1 MVRRTIVYLIF
12 IIWNLVEVPLSAQNN
27 QYKFIK
33 IDINQG
39 ISHNQINSIYR
50 DSKGFM
56 WFGTMSGLNRYDG
69 YNFKVF
75 KHSIEDT
82 TTISDNFV
90 NRIVE
95 DNTGKLWITTRNGL
109 NVFDPETETFSREL
123 NKYLKKYSCNAL
135 SFVSLNRDKE
145 GNVWIINSS
154 AGLYKYDKQSG
165 KTINISHR
173 PNDSTS
179 LYSNDISS
187 VEEDFSGNYWMI
199 NRNGILEKLNGK
211 TNRIVYRNFYLYK
224 KYLGELLDYGLFID
238 SDNDVWIYFPNDPR
252 GLFFFKVSDKSVMH
266 IHKDAPACKLNTNNV
281 RSIVQDEHGI
291 IWIGTDH
298 GGINLL
304 NKKSFS
310 VQYLLNNPDD
320 EKSISQNSI
329 VSMYKDKLGIIWVGT
344 YKKGVNYYHENLI
357 KFQLF
362 KHQVSNPNSLSYND
376 VNSFAEDDK
385 QNLWIGT
392 NGGGL
397 VYFDRKQ
404 NKFSTF
410 THQSGNPNSLSND
423 IIVSLFI
430 DSQKK
435 LWIGTYYGG
444 LCVYDG
450 KRFKAFKHDPSNS
463 QSISDDRVWSIYEDS
478 RKNLWIGTLGGGLE
492 LFDREKG
499 IFNHYRVGDV
509 NSVQSKFVV
518 CFMEDNEGNLWIG
531 TAEGIDLLNRQ
542 TGRFIHYEHEN
553 NNPSSLSNRNVIDII
568 EDSRKL
574 IWIGTREG
582 LNLFD
587 KSKGTFRIFR
597 DNNGLPD
604 NAILSMVEDYNHNL
618 WVSTPNGL
626 SNIIIKKDKP
636 GEYSFEFKNYD
647 ESDGLQG
654 KEFNESAVC
663 RTKQDELIFGGANG
677 FNIFQP
683 ADIKINKER
692 PDVAITDFVI
702 FNKSVKVNEK
712 INGRVI
718 LPKAINETDKVTLKY
733 RENIF
738 TIEFAALNYIHP
750 EKNKYAYML
759 EGFNIDWMKTD
770 GRNRKATY
778 TNLNPGTYTFR
789 IKASNNDG
797 FWNEEGRTLTITI
810 LPPFWKTKTAFFL
823 YILVI
828 LGALFL
834 SRRILL
840 ERERLNFKIDQERME
855 SQRNHELDM
864 MKIKFFTNVSHE
876 FRTPLTLIITPLE
889 KIIKQTKDAE
899 QKRQFDLIYR
909 NARRLLNLVNQLLD
923 FRRMEVQEIKLNPSG
938 GDIIGFIKEISYS
951 FSDISEKKN
960 IQFSFNSSVK
970 ELDAVFDQDKLEKI
984 MFNLLSNAFKFTPEQ
999 GKVSVEIKVLDDQ
1012 FETAV
1017 PSDEKVGLNWLE
1029 IRIIDTGIGIS
1040 PEKHEK
1046 IFERFFQNDLPG
1058 GLINQGSGIGLAIT
1072 KEFVKLHGGSISVE
1086 SELGQG
1092 SCFTIWLPI
1101 KDLLYTVTGTSIAEH
1116 IQTIEQSNSN
1126 LSEFSD
1132 SKKPILLLVED
1143 NEEFRFYL
1151 KDNLKNEYNIA
1162 EASNG
1167 LEGWHRAINIVPDL
1181 IVSDIMM
1188 PEMNGI
1194 DLCKRLKNDQRT
1206 SHIPLILLTAR
1217 NAEEQKLE
1225 GLQSGA
1231 DDYITKPFNFE
1242 ILELRI
1248 KNLVSHRDLLRKSFQ
1263 KQIVVN
1269 PSEISVTSLDE
1280 KLIKKALEIVEL
1292 NISNPDFS
1300 VEELSKDL
1308 GMSRVHLY
1316 KKLLSLTGKSPI
1328 EFIRVIRLKRAAQL
1342 LEKSQLT
1349 VSEIAYQVGFNN
1361 PKYFTKYFK
1370 LEFNTL
1376 PSLYLSEK
1384 QKENNNSD

>member
-1 MVRRTIVYLIF
+1 MIWRIIKYLTFIVWCF
-12 IIWNLVEVPLSAQNN
+12 VAGSLSAQPN
-27 QYKFIK
+27 QYKFKK

-39 ISHNQINSIYR
+39 LSHNQINTIYR

-56 WFGTMSGLNRYDG
+56 WFGTMSGLNRFDG

-82 TTISDNFV
+82 TTISDNF
-90 NRIVE
+90 ITGIIE
-95 DNTGKLWITTRNGL
+95 DDEGKLWVNTRSEM
-109 NVFDPETETFSREL
+109 NVFDPQKETFSREL
-123 NKYLKKYSCNAL
+123 NKYLKKFSCSAS
-135 SFVSLNRDKE
+135 SFLSLNKDKQ
-145 GNVWIINSS
+145 GNIWVVNKK
-154 AGLYKYDKQSG
+154 AGIYKYDISSK
-165 KTINISHR
+165 KTTNIAHR
-173 PNDSTS
+173 PNDTTS
-179 LYSNDISS
+179 LYSNEISTI
-187 VEEDFSGNYWMI
+187 EEDYSGNYWTI
-199 NRNGILEKLNGK
+199 NRSGILEKIDGK
-211 TNRIVYRNFYLYK
+211 TNSVVYRNFYLYN
-224 KYLGELLDYGLFID
+224 KYKDDTPDYKLFID
-238 SDNDVWIYFPNDPR
+238 KDNDVWIYITSDPG
-252 GLFFFKVSDKSVMH
+252 GLFFFKVSDKSMLH
-266 IHKDAPACKLNTNNV
+266 IHKDALTCKLNTNSV

-304 NKKSFS
+304 DKKDFS
-310 VQYLLNNPDD
+310 IRYLLNNPDD
-320 EKSISQNSI
+320 DKSISQNSI
-329 VSMYKDKLGIIWVGT
+329 VSMYKDKFGIIWVGS
-344 YKKGVNYYHENLI
+344 YKKGVNYYHKNLV

-362 KHQVSNPNSLSYND
+362 KHQTLNPNSLSYDD
-376 VNSFAEDDK
+376 VSCFAEDDK

-404 NKFSTF
+404 IKYTSFVHKYGS
-410 THQSGNPNSLSND
+410 PNSLSND
-423 IIVSLFI
+423 IIISLFI
-430 DSQKK
+430 DSKK
-435 LWIGTYYGG
+435 NLWIGTYYGG
-444 LCVYDG
+444 LCMYDG
-450 KRFKAFKHDPSNS
+450 KRFKTFKHNPLDSK
-463 QSISDDRVWSIYEDS
+463 SISDDRVWRIYEDS

-492 LFDREKG
+492 LFDRKKEV
-499 IFNHYRVGDV
+499 FYHYRVGDV

-518 CFMEDNEGNLWIG
+518 CFREDTDGNLWIG

-542 TGRFIHYEHEN
+542 TGRFIHYDHESN
-553 NNPSSLSNRNVIDII
+553 DPSSLSNRNVIDII

-582 LNLFD
+582 LNLFN
-587 KSKGTFRIFR
+587 KTKGAFRTFR
-597 DNNGLPD
+597 DVNGLPD
-604 NAILSMVEDYNHNL
+604 NAILSMVEDDSHNL

-626 SNIIIKKDKP
+626 SNIIVKKDRL

-654 KEFNESAVC
+654 KEFNENAVLK
-663 RTKQDELIFGGANG
+663 TKQGELIFGGANG

-683 ADIKINKER
+683 RDIKINKDK

-712 INGRVI
+712 IDGRVI
-718 LPKAINETDKVTLKY
+718 LQKAINESKEIVLKY
-733 RENIF
+733 SENIF

-750 EKNKYAYML
+750 EKNKYSYML
-759 EGFNIDWMKTD
+759 EGFNKDWMKTD

-778 TNLNPGTYTFR
+778 TNLNPGTYTFKV
-789 IKASNNDG
+789 KASNNDG
-797 FWNEEGRTLTITI
+797 YWNEEGSRLTITI
-810 LPPFWKTKTAFFL
+810 LPPFWKTKTAFLL
-823 YILVI
+823 YILII
-828 LGALFL
+828 LGALLL
-834 SRRILL
+834 SRKILL

-855 SQRNHELDM
+855 AQRNHELDV
-864 MKIKFFTNVSHE
+864 MKIKFFTNISHE

-889 KIIKQTKDAE
+889 KILKQTKDPD
-899 QKRQFDLIYR
+899 QKKQFDLIYR

-923 FRRMEVQEIKLNPSG
+923 FRRMEVQEIKLNPSR

-960 IQFSFNSSVK
+960 IQFSFQSSIT
-970 ELDAVFDQDKLEKI
+970 ELDTVFDQDKLEKI
-984 MFNLLSNAFKFTPEQ
+984 LFNLLSNAFKFTPEH
-999 GKVSVEIKVLDDQ
+999 GKVSVEIRVLDDQ
-1012 FETAV
+1012 PEII
-1017 PSDEKVGLNWLE
+1017 SIKENDELKWLE
-1029 IRIIDTGIGIS
+1029 IKVRDTGIGIS
-1040 PEKHEK
+1040 SEKHEK

-1086 SELGQG
+1086 SEPEQG

-1101 KDLLYTVTGTSIAEH
+1101 KDLLHKVSETLITEH
-1116 IQTIEQSNSN
+1116 IQTVDHSNAN
-1126 LSEFSD
+1126 LPEFNENN
-1132 SKKPILLLVED
+1132 KKPILLLVED

-1167 LEGWHRAINIVPDL
+1167 LEGWKQATSIIPDL

-1194 DLCKRLKNDQRT
+1194 DFCKKVKNDQRT
-1206 SHIPLILLTAR
+1206 SHIPIILLTAR

-1280 KLIKKALEIVEL
+1280 KLIKKALEIVEV

-1300 VEELSKDL
+1300 VEELSKEL

-1316 KKLLSLTGKSPI
+1316 KKLLSLTGKTPI

-1370 LEFNTL
+1370 SEFNTL
-1376 PSLYLSEK
+1376 PSLYVAGK
-1384 QKENNNSD
+1384 QKEENI